1 MIGEYLSRCRNESG
15 VPIEELSKRTRIRL
29 YYLKALEKE
38 EFYKIPGETYVKGHI
53 QTYLKALG
61 LDPAEGLRIYQNESN
76 HGVADT
82 PVVTKTT
89 DFNPVRTD
97 TVKPVKSYKY
107 IYVAVIILIAS
118 PVVYFLYSHKF
129 DNPRLKTYII
139 NKAQTN
145 IKDFIDTVNSSK
157 TDNAAT
163 AVQPS
168 EPQTPKNTSA
178 QATQVVKQPAVSP
191 SPAVTAAKQH
201 TLSLKALDLTWLSV
215 KIDGK
220 EAKQMFLKPLETVQ
234 WVADDNFVLKLGN
247 AGGVKI
253 VFDGKELE
261 GYGQKGSVVTLELPP
276 KPTPSE
282 VPIPE

>member
-1 MIGEYLSRCRNESG
+1 MIGEYLTRCRNEAG
-15 VPIEELSKRTRIRL
+15 VSIEDLSKRTRIRL
-29 YYLKALEKE
+29 YYLRALEKE
-38 EFYKIPGETYVKGHI
+38 EFHKIPGETYVKGHI

-61 LDPAEGLRIYQNESN
+61 LDPSEGLRVYHGESN
-76 HGVADT
+76 KVQTDT
-82 PVVTKTT
+82 HSVTKTN
-89 DFNPVRTD
+89 DFISIKTD

-107 IYVAVIILIAS
+107 LNAVIIILIAC

-129 DNPRLKTYII
+129 KSPRLKTDII

-145 IKDFIDTVNSSK
+145 IKEFIDTVNSSNH
-157 TDNAAT
+157 DNT
-163 AVQPS
+163 PQAVHQTVPQPA
-168 EPQTPKNTSA
+168 KDTSA
-178 QATQVVKQPAVSP
+178 QVTQVQQPAVSP
-191 SPAVTAAKQH
+191 SPVATNAKRH
-201 TLSLKALDLTWLSV
+201 TLSLKASDLTWLSV

-220 EAKQMFLKPLETVQ
+220 ETKQMFLKPLETVQ

-253 VFDGKELE
+253 VFDGKELD

-282 VPIPE
+282 VPNPE